1 MEETAMEEIL
11 QLIISNLVENK
22 ESVEILKEEKE
33 NLVVLKIKVDKSDIG
48 RVIGKHGNLIKS
60 IRTVIKS
67 ISTKERK
74 KVVVDIIEE

>member
-1 MEETAMEEIL
+1 MEEIL